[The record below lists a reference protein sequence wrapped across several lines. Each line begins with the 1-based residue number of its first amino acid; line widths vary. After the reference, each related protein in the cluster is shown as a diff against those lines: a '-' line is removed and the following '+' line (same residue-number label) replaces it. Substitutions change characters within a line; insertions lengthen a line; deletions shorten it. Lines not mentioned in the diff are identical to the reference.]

1 MPNALATLQQR
12 MLDTLAT
19 LMDARDYLGP
29 AEWQRQFERTIIEH
43 HAAAYFAGQ
52 GTNTLTPAGDAEL
65 GRLLQTQLDYLAGF
79 AEAVDTLTPAQAAAR
94 AALYAGPL
102 RATYARGSTTLW
114 DLPFYPG
121 EGTPCRGN
129 CHCSWRVVVDDLE
142 ELNARAF
149 WQLGDAEHCDGCKS
163 RARGNPYIFRAGV
176 LQ

>member
-1 MPNALATLQQR
+1 MPNPLATLQQR
-12 MLDTLAT
+12 MLDTLAA

-29 AEWQRQFERTIIEH
+29 AEWQRQFEQAIIEH

-52 GTNTLTPAGDAEL
+52 GTNALTPAGDAEL
-65 GRLLQTQLDYLAGF
+65 GELMQAQLDYLAGF
-79 AEAVDTLTPAQAAAR
+79 AADIDALSEAQARAR

-121 EGTPCRGN
+121 EGTPCMVN
-129 CHCSWRVVVDDLE
+129 CHCSWRVVVEDEE
-142 ELNARAF
+142 ELNARAY
-149 WQLGDAEHCDGCKS
+149 WQLGGSEHCPGCQS
-163 RARGNPYIFRAGV
+163 RARRNPYVFRAGV